1 MTNVRA
7 TIGRTT
13 PTTRSD
19 KGPDFELRSTLRTDI
34 KLVRDLGLFDYL
46 SRRLAICGT
55 PADCPPQ
62 TLAAKQA
69 GAERLMLSVSLAAD
83 PVQAVHY
90 SANTSAAHL
99 K

>member
-83 PVQAVHY
+83 PVQAVQLFGEHVLP
-90 SANTSAAHL
+90 HI
-99 K
+99 